1 MYIELYQNTRRKLR
15 RPVHH
20 AELRDSPH
28 KKFTAPRLAFSLF
41 ASVGM
46 IFFLME
52 DIQIFA
58 IKGLK
63 RDSNS

>member
-41 ASVGM
+41 AGVGM
-46 IFFLME
+46 IFFRWR
-52 DIQIFA
+52 IFKFYA